1 MSKEGNSMKL
11 VFDENGKLVSEKS
24 SEDTSGNFQ
33 AEQKILGG
41 VDRLKIGTG
50 KNAIPIGESILGG
63 TGATIVS
70 EIISGVIPQNLGG
83 GIVEPIVRLVG
94 SIFVLN
100 LMKPILGQGSTD
112 IGKAFVTFD
121 AVRDLL
127 PIDQFISGIASPL
140 RMGNS
145 FGAEN
150 PPVPASAYSGTNPQ
164 ADLNVW
170 LNS

>member
-1 MSKEGNSMKL
+1 MKL
-11 VFDENGKLVSEKS
+11 MLDNDGNLVTEKS
-24 SEDTSGNFQ
+24 SKDSSGNFQ
-33 AEQKILGG
+33 AEQRILGG
-41 VDRLKIGTG
+41 VDKLKIGTG

-70 EIISGVIPQNLGG
+70 EIISGVIPANLGG
-83 GIVEPIVRLVG
+83 GIAEPIIRLVG

-127 PIDQFISGIASPL
+127 PIDQFISGIAGPL

-164 ADLNVW
+164 ADLNAW
-170 LNS
+170 LSA

>member
-1 MSKEGNSMKL
+1 MKL
-11 VFDENGKLVSEKS
+11 KFDNNGNLISEKS
-24 SEDTSGNFQ
+24 SKDTSGNFQ

-41 VDRLKIGTG
+41 VDKLKIGTG
-50 KNAIPIGESILGG
+50 KNAIPIGESLLGG
-63 TGATIVS
+63 SSATIVS
-70 EIISGVIPQNLGG
+70 EIISGIIPSGMGG
-83 GIVEPIVRLVG
+83 GLAQPIIRLVG
-94 SIFVLN
+94 SIFILN
-100 LMKPILGQGSTD
+100 LMKGVIGQGSAD

-127 PIDQFISGIASPL
+127 PIDQFICGIAGPL

-164 ADLNVW
+164 ADLNAW
-170 LNS
+170 LSA